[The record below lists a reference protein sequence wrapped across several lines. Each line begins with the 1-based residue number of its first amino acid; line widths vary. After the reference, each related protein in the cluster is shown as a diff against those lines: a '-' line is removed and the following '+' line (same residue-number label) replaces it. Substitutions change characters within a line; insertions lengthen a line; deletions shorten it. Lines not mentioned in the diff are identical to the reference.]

1 MVTFMPLETAESI
14 YSESELL
21 HTVSRIESPTPKHRG
36 IQLENN
42 IGEEKWIK
50 KY

>member
-21 HTVSRIESPTPKHRG
+21 YKS
-36 IQLENN
+36 N
-42 IGEEKWIK
+42 IITIDVKN
-50 KY
+50 